1 MEEALKLFDL
11 PRDLGQF
18 EDKKVVAAIGRFGP
32 YVRHDGKFVSIP
44 KDSEYSPYDIPT
56 WIEMIKPSRP
66 SVKPTPRPSLRTYD
80 EDPDT
85 RVLMGRWGPY
95 IKSGKDKYRRKTT
108 RIPKGEEVA
117 NLNWDRVLQEVKA
130 GIIKA
135 FAEDT
140 KWTIR
145 LKGRQ
150 YYLVS
155 DKQSVRIPV
164 GEKILE
170 MDWNRAQEIIKEG
183 RKSPRPRRKRADL
196 GVACPH
202 GFDFRLA

>member
-1 MEEALKLFDL
+1 M
-11 PRDLGQF
+11 
-18 EDKKVVAAIGRFGP
+18 
-32 YVRHDGKFVSIP
+32 
-44 KDSEYSPYDIPT
+44 
-56 WIEMIKPSRP
+56 M
-66 SVKPTPRPSLRTYD
+66 
-80 EDPDT
+80 
-85 RVLMGRWGPY
+85 
-95 IKSGKDKYRRKTT
+95 
-108 RIPKGEEVA
+108 PKGEDVDS
-117 NLNWDRVLQEVKA
+117 LDWDRVLQLKA

-170 MDWNRAQEIIKEG
+170 MTWDRAQEIIKG
-183 RKSPRPRRKRADL
+183 KAKKSPARKKKA
-196 GVACPH
+196 
-202 GFDFRLA
+202 

>member
-1 MEEALKLFDL
+1 MICHAISNRHSGPQDIIFKHGHPPLQ
-11 PRDLGQF
+11 PWHI
-18 EDKKVVAAIGRFGP
+18 VVAQ
-32 YVRHDGKFVSIP
+32 HH
-44 KDSEYSPYDIPT
+44 
-56 WIEMIKPSRP
+56 
-66 SVKPTPRPSLRTYD
+66 
-80 EDPDT
+80 
-85 RVLMGRWGPY
+85 
-95 IKSGKDKYRRKTT
+95 
-108 RIPKGEEVA
+108 
-117 NLNWDRVLQEVKA
+117 KA

-170 MDWNRAQEIIKEG
+170 MTWDRAQEIIKG
-183 RKSPRPRRKRADL
+183 KAKKSPARKKKA
-196 GVACPH
+196 
-202 GFDFRLA
+202 